1 MTGAA
6 GGFDP
11 APTPS
16 AGAGPCRLRMDRD
29 VYAHELKGPGRCRG
43 PSSTRPRAT
52 TKCRCAGATR
62 ARARVAPARV
72 RTNRGA
78 TTAVRRRSRAC
89 WPPVPTSTPP
99 TTPGSCHCILRPA
112 RAPRRR
118 CAARGLRCCGGDCP
132 SACCPA
138 APART
143 PRATARAAVSRRLL
157 TLPRCHVAGQVPVR
171 ERSRRQCAVRV
182 RRAHRAAPSGGRPR
196 PDLVPGFS
204 RPAAPCSAAPA
215 PCRLRPSQAGTR
227 VPASGLRR
235 ERPQVEEGHNDCL
248 EVLVAAGADLNARSC
263 RVPCRR

>member
-1 MTGAA
+1 
-6 GGFDP
+6 
-11 APTPS
+11 
-16 AGAGPCRLRMDRD
+16 MDRD
-29 VYAHELKGPGRCRG
+29 VYAHELKGPGRGRCRG
-43 PSSTRPRAT
+43 PSSTRRRAT

-78 TTAVRRRSRAC
+78 TAAARRRSRAC